1 MNKQTGRRSGDPLD
15 PIRPIYLIHGD
26 DDLAAQQFI
35 DELRGRT
42 ADESFVEFD
51 WQEVDASVLS
61 VSALLAGIGQ
71 LPFGSPYRT
80 TVVRGAEVFKSKG
93 RADDADAFVSGLTKL
108 GAAACVALVV
118 GPSDERGRGK
128 ASVAGPRLDAYA
140 EERGIILRFAAPSA
154 ADLAERAVALA
165 RADGYQLS
173 ADAAE
178 RLVQAAHGDPRAL
191 RNELAKV
198 LAYAGEAKRLNLA
211 HVEAVCSVDPEDVM
225 FRLVD
230 AIGHRLAHRALT
242 LLREACR
249 YETKPHAV
257 AGKLLALVNRQLK
270 LLWQCRSL
278 IDQGVRSRDLQTLPP
293 HIASELPAEAS
304 VLSMAFKI
312 RDLYTMAQKWDANAL
327 AAGYDA
333 LAACDVAN
341 KGGDEGSQDVLV
353 NLEVL
358 IVRLCTAG

>member
-1 MNKQTGRRSGDPLD
+1 MNKRTGGHSGDPLD

-26 DDLAAQQFI
+26 DDLAVQQFI
-35 DELRGRT
+35 DELRKRT

-51 WQEVDASVLS
+51 WQEVDASALT

-80 TVVRGAEVFKSKG
+80 TVIRGAEVFKPKG
-93 RADDADAFVSGLTKL
+93 RSDDADALVAGLAKL
-108 GAAACVALVV
+108 GPAACVAMVV
-118 GPSDERGRGK
+118 GPSEERVRGK
-128 ASVAGPRLDAYA
+128 ASVAGPGLDAYA
-140 EERGIILRFAAPSA
+140 EERGVILRFAAPSA
-154 ADLAERAVALA
+154 ADLADRAVELA
-165 RADGYQLS
+165 RAEGFQLS

-178 RLVQAAHGDPRAL
+178 RLVQAAHGDPRGL

-198 LAYAGEAKRLNLA
+198 LSYAGEGKRLTLA
-211 HVEAVCSVDPEDVM
+211 HVDAVCSVDPEDVM

-242 LLREACR
+242 LLREVCR

-257 AGKLLALVNRQLK
+257 AGRMLALVNRQLK

-278 IDQGVRSRDLQTLPP
+278 IEQGVRSRDLQTLPP
-293 HIASELPAEAS
+293 HIAAELPTEAS